1 MQGSFENYA
10 YPWDHFLFHRQAQAP
25 KPGNVQLTISC
36 THQAAFSLS
45 LLFIFMC
52 RVSYGKWLFCSLLR
66 CSRRLDWIFRK
77 LMFTLPKITFAWMF
91 LSLMDGR
98 QRWVLSMRML
108 SPRLFIASIMKV
120 LYKFCVWIL
129 TVSSELFKGIC
140 QFATSMCISI
150 STS

>member
-1 MQGSFENYA
+1 MLIHEIIFSSIDRPKLLSRVMSNWPFHALVNSSFS
-10 YPWDHFLFHRQAQAP
+10 H
-25 KPGNVQLTISC
+25 
-36 THQAAFSLS
+36 S
-45 LLFIFMC
+45 LLFLFMYQ
-52 RVSYGKWLFCSLLR
+52 VSNGKCLFYSLLR